1 MNGFHLFTTSELKC
15 IISDNTCAL
24 EAWLYVN
31 HSVLVTPKDKH
42 LAGLELLKRGEI
54 IRNENFMQ

>member
-24 EAWLYVN
+24 EAWIYVN

-54 IRNENFMQ
+54 IRIK